1 MTVTRSHVT
10 RALHLAI
17 LLAVVTQ
24 LLSSAIMERP
34 LPGDD
39 PDWPFVL
46 HSWAGTAGLAALALF
61 WIWTLLRSRFET
73 PLWRLVPWFSRR
85 GLAGLRRDI
94 VRLALGL
101 RAGRLRLLH
110 LDAIAGAVHG
120 LGLSLATVLAVTG
133 ALWFFALQG
142 GPWGHAVLGAHKL
155 AGNLMW
161 AYLVGHPAMA
171 ILHQMLGDDV
181 FSRMFWVRRRFGGHT
196 VAAE

>member
-10 RALHLAI
+10 RALHLTI

-24 LLSSAIMERP
+24 LLSSLIMERP
-34 LPGDD
+34 LPGDH

-46 HSWAGTAGLAALALF
+46 HTWAGTAGLAALGSL
-61 WIWTLLRSRFET
+61 WIWTLLRSRRET
-73 PLWRLVPWFSRR
+73 PLWRLVPWVSRR
-85 GLAGLRRDI
+85 GLAGLERD
-94 VRLALGL
+94 VLRLARDL

-110 LDAIAGAVHG
+110 LDAIAGAAHG
-120 LGLSLATVLAVTG
+120 LGLLLATFLAATG
-133 ALWFFALQG
+133 ALWSFVLQD

-161 AYLVGHPAMA
+161 AYLVGHFAMA
-171 ILHQMLGDDV
+171 IFHQALGDDV
-181 FSRMFWVRRRFGGHT
+181 FSRMFWTRRRAGGRT